1 MARDISLR
9 TLTQTGLAKAKS
21 RVNISHEIKIQL
33 RWQVLPDFYFHLRGF
48 DWNRCRWSG
57 WALGRSTGWAF
68 GRCQNAELRME
79 CGFQS

>member
-33 RWQVLPDFYFHLRGF
+33 RWQVLPDF
-48 DWNRCRWSG
+48 
-57 WALGRSTGWAF
+57 
-68 GRCQNAELRME
+68 
-79 CGFQS
+79 